1 MIDVLNQAVQAR
13 AQEPEKTE
21 TKKSYDN
28 LPEGTYNTKV
38 LEIKEWT
45 PMTKDVWI
53 NKRDGAGRITRD
65 ASGKIQKELHKNLTF
80 YNVDITLEITDGDNK
95 GRRIWTSLTTHPN
108 AEFITQGFL
117 FAIGANKM
125 TYGDI
130 PTQCVDKVL
139 AVETF
144 NEPYTK
150 TVVDPDTGLEQEI
163 TKYSTRVRKFL
174 RPSQATIAVGEADI

>member
-1 MIDVLNQAVQAR
+1 MIDVLNKVVQGR
-13 AQEPEKTE
+13 PQEQPEQPDKKT
-21 TKKSYDN
+21 YDL
-28 LPEGTYNTKV
+28 LPEGTYNVKV

-80 YNVDITLEITDGDNK
+80 YNVDVTLEITDGEHK
-95 GRRIWTSLTTHPN
+95 GRRVWTSLTTHPN

-117 FAIGANKM
+117 FGIGATKM

-130 PTQCVDKVL
+130 PNQAVGKEL
-139 AVETF
+139 AIETF

-150 TVVDPDTGLEQEI
+150 VVTDPDTGLEQEI
-163 TKYSTRVRKFL
+163 TKHSTRVRKFL
-174 RPSQATIAVGEADI
+174 RPSQSIQAVGEADI